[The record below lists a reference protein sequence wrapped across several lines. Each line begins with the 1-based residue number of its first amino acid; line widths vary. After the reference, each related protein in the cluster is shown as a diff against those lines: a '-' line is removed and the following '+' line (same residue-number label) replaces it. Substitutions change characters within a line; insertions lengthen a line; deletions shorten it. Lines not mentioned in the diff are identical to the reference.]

1 MTDDT
6 PTPTPDRRRGSF
18 SSSTFSAIFGP
29 RGAPTN
35 GTPTNGTPSR
45 PNPSP
50 PSSTTTTTNS
60 TSTTAP
66 LPTPP
71 SRRRMSISTL
81 GLSGSPL
88 SSSAGPATTTF
99 FPRGRRASIAS
110 STASSSLP
118 NSAVSESAIEDDS
131 PDSGS
136 GSVPTTPFSRHMSFG
151 ASTGLF
157 PRSGGGGGPT
167 SPQSKSRSPSDAG
180 GLNWSEQFRER
191 AASAV
196 HRPMMGS
203 SPPVAGAG
211 FGSISGQGGQG
222 GGPPPHV
229 RARSEGGDQ
238 MVPQQ
243 PQTQARAQPVP
254 VPRRKERRKPDEV
267 GERMLRGEFY
277 MD

>member
-18 SSSTFSAIFGP
+18 SSTTFSAIFGP
-29 RGAPTN
+29 RGSTTTTTN
-35 GTPTNGTPSR
+35 GTGPPR
-45 PNPSP
+45 QNPSP
-50 PSSTTTTTNS
+50 PSST

-88 SSSAGPATTTF
+88 STSASASASATF
-99 FPRGRRASIAS
+99 FPRDRRASIAS
-110 STASSSLP
+110 STASSLP

-136 GSVPTTPFSRHMSFG
+136 VPTTPFSRHMSFG
-151 ASTGLF
+151 ASSGLF
-157 PRSGGGGGPT
+157 PRGGGGVGPT
-167 SPQSKSRSPSDAG
+167 SPQAKSRSPSDAG

-191 AASAV
+191 AASTV
-196 HRPMMGS
+196 QRPMMGS
-203 SPPVAGAG
+203 SPPPAGGAG
-211 FGSISGQGGQG
+211 FGAGGFG
-222 GGPPPHV
+222 GGGGAGPHT

-238 MVPQQ
+238 VLPS
-243 PQTQARAQPVP
+243 PARAQPQVVP
-254 VPRRKERRKPDEV
+254 QRKERRKPDEV

>member
-6 PTPTPDRRRGSF
+6 PNPPTGRRGSF
-18 SSSTFSAIFGP
+18 SSTTFSAIFGP
-29 RGAPTN
+29 RGAPTA
-35 GTPTNGTPSR
+35 GTNGTPGR
-45 PNPSP
+45 QNPSP
-50 PSSTTTTTNS
+50 PSSTTSTTNPPS
-60 TSTTAP
+60 TSTIAP

-88 SSSAGPATTTF
+88 SSSAGATTF
-99 FPRGRRASIAS
+99 FPRDRRASIAS
-110 STASSSLP
+110 STASSLP

-136 GSVPTTPFSRHMSFG
+136 VPTTPFSRHMSFG
-151 ASTGLF
+151 GSSGLF
-157 PRSGGGGGPT
+157 PRGGGGVGPT
-167 SPQSKSRSPSDAG
+167 SPQTKSRSPSDAG

-203 SPPVAGAG
+203 SPPAAGAG
-211 FGSISGQGGQG
+211 FGSSVGSLGAGAGQGGQG
-222 GGPPPHV
+222 GPPHV
-229 RARSEGGDQ
+229 RARSEGGEG
-238 MVPQQ
+238 MVAP
-243 PQTQARAQPVP
+243 ARTQPVP
-254 VPRRKERRKPDEV
+254 VPQQRKERRKPDEV

>member
-1 MTDDT
+1 
-6 PTPTPDRRRGSF
+6 
-18 SSSTFSAIFGP
+18 
-29 RGAPTN
+29 
-35 GTPTNGTPSR
+35 
-45 PNPSP
+45 
-50 PSSTTTTTNS
+50 
-60 TSTTAP
+60 
-66 LPTPP
+66 
-71 SRRRMSISTL
+71 MSISTL
-81 GLSGSPL
+81 GLSGSPI
-88 SSSAGPATTTF
+88 SSSAGPATTAF
-99 FPRGRRASIAS
+99 FPRDRRASIAS
-110 STASSSLP
+110 STASSSLT

-131 PDSGS
+131 PDSWS

-157 PRSGGGGGPT
+157 PRGGGGGNGPT

-211 FGSISGQGGQG
+211 FGSMSAQGGQ
-222 GGPPPHV
+222 GPPPHV

-238 MVPQQ
+238 VVAQQ
-243 PQTQARAQPVP
+243 PQTQARAHPVP
-254 VPRRKERRKPDEV
+254 VPHRRERRKPDEV